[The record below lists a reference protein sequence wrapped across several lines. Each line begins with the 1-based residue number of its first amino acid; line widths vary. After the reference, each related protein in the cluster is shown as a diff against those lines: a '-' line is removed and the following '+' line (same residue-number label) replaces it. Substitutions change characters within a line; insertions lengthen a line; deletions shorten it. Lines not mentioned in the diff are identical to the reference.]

1 MNEIVMGLRVVEA
14 SAFIAAPYAGLTL
27 AQMGADV
34 SRIEPVGGGLDHRRW
49 PVTQDG
55 VSLYWAGLNKGK
67 RSITLNLRDAEGRE
81 IAAELMTKPGPEA
94 GIVLSNLP
102 PRVWLDFGCLE
113 ARRPD
118 LIMAHIT
125 RHRGGSGAPQRTE

>member
-1 MNEIVMGLRVVEA
+1 MNEIVKGLRVVEA

-34 SRIEPVGGGLDHRRW
+34 IRIDPVGGGLDHRRW

-67 RSITLNLRDAEGRE
+67 RSITLKLREAEGRE
-81 IAAELMTKPGPEA
+81 IAAALMTRSEER
-94 GIVLSNLP
+94 
-102 PRVWLDFGCLE
+102 RVGQECVSTC
-113 ARRPD
+113 RS
-118 LIMAHIT
+118 
-125 RHRGGSGAPQRTE
+125 RG